1 MISYSLLLGWM
12 SVLAWQAGS
21 ASGSFLTG
29 TIIQGLIS
37 VRNPEYEPQ
46 NWQGTLFV
54 FAMVLVIYI
63 FNIYGA
69 GLMPILNNLLM
80 ILHILSW
87 AVILIVLWAMAP
99 HQSASAVF
107 ATEWKNIG
115 GWSTMG
121 LSVMIGQ
128 ISAIYGCLSMYCT

>member
-1 MISYSLLLGWM
+1 M

-37 VRNPEYEPQ
+37 VRDPSYDPQ

-63 FNIYGA
+63 ANVYA
-69 GLMPILNNLLM
+69 SGLMPVLNNFFM
-80 ILHILSW
+80 VLHVVSW
-87 AVILIVLWAMAP
+87 AVILAVLWVKGS
-99 HQSASAVF
+99 HQSSEAVF
-107 ATEWKNIG
+107 VTGWENFS

-128 ISAIYGCLSMYCT
+128 ISAIYGSLSRC